1 MMVQAVADRL
11 GGLVRDLGQELGSVL
26 DAAGRN
32 PGTTTMVVALF
43 VGVLIV
49 LALSSR

>member
-1 MMVQAVADRL
+1 MVMQSVTDRL
-11 GGLVRDLGQELGSVL
+11 GAMVQTLGQELGSVA

-32 PGTTTMVVALF
+32 PGTTTLIVALV
-43 VGVLIV
+43 VGVLIA

>member
-1 MMVQAVADRL
+1 MMMQSVTDRL
-11 GGLVRDLGQELGSVL
+11 GSLAQTLGHEVGSVL
-26 DAAGRN
+26 AAAGRN

-43 VGVLIV
+43 VVILIV